1 MGKYDENSAT
11 RNSHPYAKYHLLREE
26 ILNNQFSSEFINLRL
41 SNGVG
46 VPVYRD
52 NACWTLM
59 INDFIRSAIKTKT
72 INVRSNIH
80 TLRDYFSISDL
91 ESFLFNLYQSKADF

>member
-1 MGKYDENSAT
+1 MYVNLSKSINESNHRPKIVNFSTVHVYSDSLMGKYDENSAT

-52 NACWTLM
+52 NALDTY
-59 INDFIRSAIKTKT
+59 D
-72 INVRSNIH
+72 
-80 TLRDYFSISDL
+80 
-91 ESFLFNLYQSKADF
+91 

>member
-1 MGKYDENSAT
+1 
-11 RNSHPYAKYHLLREE
+11 
-26 ILNNQFSSEFINLRL
+26 
-41 SNGVG
+41 
-46 VPVYRD
+46 
-52 NACWTLM
+52 M

-91 ESFLFNLYQSKADF
+91 ESFLFNLYQSKLI

>member
-1 MGKYDENSAT
+1 MNLITDQNNQFLTVHVYSDNLMGKYDENSAT

-46 VPVYRD
+46 VPVIEIM
-52 NACWTLM
+52 L
-59 INDFIRSAIKTKT
+59 
-72 INVRSNIH
+72 VGH
-80 TLRDYFSISDL
+80 L
-91 ESFLFNLYQSKADF
+91 